1 MVSIPWRLLASLLL
15 ILLAL
20 SACQEQAPDL
30 NKKERDP
37 RLIGLWVGSEAQG
50 LGSARV
56 EFRPDG
62 VLLGGDYF
70 PGGKRKKLFYTE
82 GSRRLSVFVYG
93 SGIKVSNWTHDFYY
107 KVEGSRLF
115 LWSSEQEML
124 SGQYGSAD
132 TFVREGR

>member
-1 MVSIPWRLLASLLL
+1 MVSIPWRLLASLLF

-82 GSRRLSVFVYG
+82 GGRRLSVFVYG

-107 KVEGSRLF
+107 KVEDGRLF